1 MNRAY
6 LPTIVALTAAIAASA
21 LPAAAQQSGRAIER
35 YNRVAR
41 GANIDEWHKRL
52 FDPDAA
58 TRVEAVESLGEDGTE
73 ASVKPLL
80 DATSDA
86 DPRVRSMAIDY
97 LGMIGSPLATQV
109 LTQYLFLNDIDKNS
123 KQHVLVALGRIK
135 DPAAIRSLTAF
146 AENTK
151 EDNLRCAAIHA
162 LGEIGGT
169 KALETVKIYSEE
181 PFEEHVRR
189 IANDAITKINSQ
201 LAAAPKNQQPSIV
214 ELERAF
220 APPPQQRR

>member
-1 MNRAY
+1 MRRAS
-6 LPTIVALTAAIAASA
+6 LLAIITLAAAIAASA
-21 LPAAAQQSGRAIER
+21 IPAAAQQSARAVDR

-52 FDPDAA
+52 FDPDPSV
-58 TRVEAVESLGEDGTE
+58 RMEGVESLGEDGTLD
-73 ASVKPLL
+73 SVKPLL

-97 LGMIGSPLATQV
+97 LGQIGSPQATQV
-109 LTQYLFLNDIDKNS
+109 LTQYLFLSDTDKNS

-135 DPAAIRSLTAF
+135 DPTSVRALTAF
-146 AENTK
+146 TENTDDEK
-151 EDNLRCAAIHA
+151 LRCSAIHA

-169 KALETVKIYSEE
+169 KALAIVEPYSEE
-181 PFEEHVRR
+181 PFDVHVRR
-189 IANDAITKINSQ
+189 IANDAVKKITQQ
-201 LAAAPKNQQPSIV
+201 LAAAPKNRQPSII
-214 ELERAF
+214 ELERQF